1 MWQQF
6 ANLRLLYSYQY
17 AHPGKK
23 LLFMGQ
29 EFAQRHEWSEASSLD
44 WHLLQYESHRG
55 VQRLVADLNRFYAS
69 EPALHEVDFEWTG
82 FEWIDANDGDNSVLT
97 FLRRGK
103 TPGDFVVAVMNAT
116 PVPRSG
122 YRIGVPEAG
131 AYREVFNSDADR
143 YGGSNMGNMGEV
155 RTEPVQHMGRP
166 YSLKLTLPPLAAVYL
181 KWARP

>member
-1 MWQQF
+1 
-6 ANLRLLYSYQY
+6 LRLLYSYQY

-29 EFAQRHEWSEASSLD
+29 EFAQRQEWSEARSLD
-44 WHLLQYESHRG
+44 WHLLQHESHRG
-55 VQRLVADLNRFYAS
+55 VQRLVADLNRIYAS

-103 TPGDFVVAVMNAT
+103 TPGDFVVAILNAT
-116 PVPRSG
+116 PVPRSS

-131 AYREVFNSDADR
+131 AYREVFNSDAGR

-155 RTEPVQHMGRP
+155 RAAPIRHMGRP
-166 YSLKLTLPPLAAVYL
+166 YSVELTLPPLAAIYL
-181 KWARP
+181 KWSKP